1 MEQQI
6 QDLIASIRK
15 EGIEEAKKESER
27 IISEA
32 KAAASEIVAKAEA
45 EKDKILENAK
55 KSIALERQSSESAIK
70 QAARDVSLSLKK
82 SIEDSFQAILSQKV
96 DAALSQDV
104 LVRVLEAVVKA
115 EVTSSNV
122 YVELSGN
129 DFNALSAK
137 LAESFKEQVK
147 NGMEFRT
154 SSSLSSGFRVVEK
167 DGSFYV
173 DMSGDEC
180 SKLLFPYLSASLR
193 ELL

>member
-6 QDLIASIRK
+6 QDLIASIRR

-32 KAAASEIVAKAEA
+32 KAAASDIVAKAEA
-45 EKDKILENAK
+45 EKDKILDNAK

-122 YVELSGN
+122 YVELSAD
-129 DFNALSAK
+129 DFKALSAK

>member
-27 IISEA
+27 IINEA
-32 KAAASEIVAKAEA
+32 KAAAADIVAKAEA
-45 EKDKILENAK
+45 EKDKILDNAK
-55 KSIALERQSSESAIK
+55 KSISLERQSSEAAIK

-82 SIEDSFQAILSQKV
+82 SIEESFQAILSQKV

-104 LVRVLEAVVKA
+104 LVRVLEAVIKA
-115 EVTSSNV
+115 EVTSSDV
-122 YVELSGN
+122 YVELSEK
-129 DFNALSAK
+129 DFAALNAK
-137 LAESFKEQVK
+137 LAETFKSQVK

-154 SSSLSSGFRVVEK
+154 SASLSSGVRVIEK

>member
-32 KAAASEIVAKAEA
+32 KAAASDIVAKAEA
-45 EKDKILENAK
+45 EKDKILDNAK

-122 YVELSGN
+122 YVELSAD
-129 DFNALSAK
+129 DFKALSAK

>member
-55 KSIALERQSSESAIK
+55 KSIALERQRSESAIK

>member
-32 KAAASEIVAKAEA
+32 KAAAADIVAKAEA
-45 EKDKILENAK
+45 EKDKILDNAK
-55 KSIALERQSSESAIK
+55 KSISLERQSSEAAIE

-82 SIEDSFQAILSQKV
+82 SIEESFQAILSQKV
-96 DAALSQDV
+96 DAALSNDV

-115 EVTSSNV
+115 EVTSSDV
-122 YVELSGN
+122 YVELSEK
-129 DFNALSAK
+129 DFKALNAK
-137 LAESFKEQVK
+137 LAESFKDQVK
-147 NGMEFRT
+147 GGMEFRT
-154 SSSLSSGFRVVEK
+154 SSSLASGFRVIEK

>member
-27 IISEA
+27 IINEA
-32 KAAASEIVAKAEA
+32 KASAADIVAKAES
-45 EKDKILENAK
+45 ERDKILENAK
-55 KSIALERQSSESAIK
+55 KSIALERQSSEAAIK

-82 SIEDSFQAILSQKV
+82 SIEESFQAILSQKV
-96 DAALSQDV
+96 DAALSEDL
-104 LVRVLEAVVKA
+104 LVRVLETVIKA
-115 EVTSSNV
+115 EVTSSDV
-122 YVELSGN
+122 YVELSEK
-129 DFNALSAK
+129 DFKALVAQ
-137 LAESFKEQVK
+137 LAETFKAQVK

-154 SSSLSSGFRVVEK
+154 SSSLSSGLRVIEK

>member
-27 IISEA
+27 IINEA
-32 KAAASEIVAKAEA
+32 KASAADIVAKAES
-45 EKDKILENAK
+45 ERDKILENAK
-55 KSIALERQSSESAIK
+55 KSIALERQSSEAAIK

-82 SIEDSFQAILSQKV
+82 SIEESFQAILSQKV
-96 DAALSQDV
+96 DAALSEDL
-104 LVRVLEAVVKA
+104 LVRVLETVIKA
-115 EVTSSNV
+115 EVTSSDV
-122 YVELSGN
+122 YVELSEK
-129 DFNALSAK
+129 DFKALVAK
-137 LAESFKEQVK
+137 LAETFKAQVK

-154 SSSLSSGFRVVEK
+154 SSSLSSGLRVIEK

>member
-15 EGIEEAKKESER
+15 EGIEEAKKESEK

-45 EKDKILENAK
+45 EKEKILENAK
-55 KSIALERQSSESAIK
+55 KSIALERQSSEAAIR

-82 SIEDSFQAILSQKV
+82 SIEEGFQSILSQKV
-96 DAALSQDV
+96 DAALSGDV
-104 LVRVLEAVVKA
+104 LVKVLEAVIKA
-115 EVTSSNV
+115 EVSSSDV
-122 YVELSGN
+122 YVELSDN
-129 DFNALSAK
+129 DFKALNAK
-137 LAESFKEQVK
+137 LSETFRKQVE

-154 SSSLSSGFRVVEK
+154 SSSLSSGFRVIEK
-167 DGSFYV
+167 DGSFYI

-180 SKLLFPYLSASLR
+180 SKLLFPYLSASLK